1 VPGPADPNATPAPAD
16 RRSTEKRASSSATGA
31 RRLLLDEL
39 GERLEQLRLLG
50 ADDAATD
57 RILAEMGGEGRVEHD
72 MVRELAATRPL
83 AHPERV
89 VEAHG
94 VAMRA
99 LEVLARNG
107 SRPPSSLPRLGP
119 LRPVAEFLVQTVIRY
134 IVRQHQ
140 ARVVDAVRDLYA
152 RRLGWMP
159 TGDPLRLALVR
170 ARLDV
175 ERSTLAYKKNPGGI
189 PTFLVGGAAVST
201 LAQGSRGVV
210 SAAVGSGAGQMVAVA
225 ATFILLAA
233 VSWVILQGAAVAR
246 RRIRLTMDRP
256 LDALWETVGWAGRP
270 PRDNAKAFAVV
281 AIVLTVLGWLLL
293 PLFVFLLF
301 AVF

>member
-1 VPGPADPNATPAPAD
+1 VEPGPPPPEDDD
-16 RRSTEKRASSSATGA
+16 RAVAGPVHERP
-31 RRLLLDEL
+31 LLLDEL
-39 GERLEQLRLLG
+39 SHRLEQLRLLG

-57 RILAEMGGEGRVEHD
+57 RILAEMGGEGRVEHE
-72 MVRELAATRPL
+72 MIRELAARRPL
-83 AHPERV
+83 AHPDRV

-119 LRPVAEFLVQTVIRY
+119 LRPVAAFLVQNVIRY

-140 ARVVDAVRDLYA
+140 SRVLDAIRDLYA

-159 TGDPLRLALVR
+159 SEHPMRISLQR

-175 ERSTLAYKKNPGGI
+175 ERSTLSYKKNPGGI
-189 PTFLVGGAAVST
+189 PTFLVGGAAVSS

-210 SAAVGSGAGQMVAVA
+210 SAAAGSRAGVIVAVA
-225 ATFILLAA
+225 ATFVLLAA

-246 RRIRLTMDRP
+246 PRIRLTMDRP
-256 LDALWETVGWAGRP
+256 LDALWQTVGWAGRP

-281 AIVLTVLGWLLL
+281 AIVLTILGWLLL
-293 PLFVFLLF
+293 PLAAFVLF
-301 AVF
+301 TVF